1 MDADLSNF
9 EGSWTLFE
17 SMSLSLLAS
26 LAMADPRFFFYF
38 PLAGLMTSISDQI
51 YEAMAFHVSSEAAN
65 SRRLRQVSVWGIQ
78 RSAEVLIDMLRGVV
92 DPVGA
97 QFATV

>member
-17 SMSLSLLAS
+17 SA
-26 LAMADPRFFFYF
+26 PFF
-38 PLAGLMTSISDQI
+38 PLRGVHRLTDLFFSFPSAGLMTSISDQI

-78 RSAEVLIDMLRGVV
+78 RSAEMLIDMLRGVV

>member
-1 MDADLSNF
+1 MDADLGNF

-17 SMSLSLLAS
+17 SMSLFLLLCAAAE
-26 LAMADPRFFFYF
+26 LRFFFS
-38 PLAGLMTSISDQI
+38 LAGLMTSISDQI